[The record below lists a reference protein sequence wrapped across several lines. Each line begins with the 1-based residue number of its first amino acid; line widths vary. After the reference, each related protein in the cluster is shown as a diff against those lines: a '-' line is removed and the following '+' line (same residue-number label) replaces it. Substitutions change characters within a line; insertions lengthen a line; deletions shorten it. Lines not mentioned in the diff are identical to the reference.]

1 MWDEAVLPV
10 AALVGVFV
18 VAGLA
23 LVAYAARHRD
33 REAVGSPLALGM
45 SAGMLFGA
53 ALGTIVWLST
63 EEFVFWVIFLGGG
76 MTIGLALGSAREPKA
91 R

>member
-1 MWDEAVLPV
+1 MSDEGLLIV
-10 AALVGVFV
+10 AALVGVFI

-33 REAVGSPLALGM
+33 RQVMGSPTALGM
-45 SAGMLFGA
+45 SVGMLFGA

-63 EEFVFWVIFLGGG
+63 GEFVFWVIFMGGG
-76 MTIGLALGSAREPKA
+76 MVVGLALGSARAPRA